1 MAVFD
6 TSGATVLTPDEMRL
20 LVVEGSGAAI
30 KEKLESCGA
39 EDGELCAAIVLS
51 VKGGKVKDSRW
62 TVHGNTA
69 LIKTK
74 DMGM

>member
-30 KEKLESCGA
+30 KEKLEPCGA
-39 EDGELCAAIVLS
+39 EYSLAKLLALKRARWVYWWRTRPTYRRL
-51 VKGGKVKDSRW
+51 VSRVW
-62 TVHGNTA
+62 PI
-69 LIKTK
+69 L
-74 DMGM
+74 